1 MIRQTHHIYY
11 LPSLFTA
18 SKYCIMFTLLSR
30 SFPTSPA
37 MSDFENP
44 IFDVEVS
51 DVEKR
56 RCTISSCR
64 EFLSRFRVWKVA
76 EF

>member
-1 MIRQTHHIYY
+1 
-11 LPSLFTA
+11 
-18 SKYCIMFTLLSR
+18 MFTLLGRGLRTR
-30 SFPTSPA
+30 SA

-56 RCTISSCR
+56 RCQASNY
-64 EFLSRFRVWKVA
+64 W
-76 EF
+76 

>member
-1 MIRQTHHIYY
+1 MGGTHRSHLGTTNREAVGI
-11 LPSLFTA
+11 LAACGGEDVP
-18 SKYCIMFTLLSR
+18 KYSIMFTLLGCGFR
-30 SFPTSPA
+30 TCPA

-56 RCTISSCR
+56 RC
-64 EFLSRFRVWKVA
+64 KVSNYD
-76 EF
+76 